1 MNSVSVMIILVGVL
15 LKIVDDHID
24 IGMFNDSIGKGAQA
38 ALVLLSIYLFTKD
51 RAFLLMTVLTC
62 IYIRFAEG
70 QMQDNKGNDV
80 GFYYA
85 YNWITFAFFLYYLI
99 TEGYG
104 SILNKI
110 TALEVVR
117 LFIFFL
123 FIYYENKEIPEDYS
137 KRKILVRII
146 ISFLA
151 MIYIGYEEFQQEKTI
166 MIRDVYLLA
175 IGYMST
181 SVLNMIYKYKQE
193 NQK

>member
-1 MNSVSVMIILVGVL
+1 ME
-15 LKIVDDHID
+15 KIWDHVK
-24 IGMFNDSIGKGAQA
+24 N
-38 ALVLLSIYLFTKD
+38 
-51 RAFLLMTVLTC
+51 
-62 IYIRFAEG
+62 
-70 QMQDNKGNDV
+70 
-80 GFYYA
+80 
-85 YNWITFAFFLYYLI
+85 TFAFFLYYLI

-117 LFIFFL
+117 LCIFFL

-146 ISFLA
+146 ISFLS